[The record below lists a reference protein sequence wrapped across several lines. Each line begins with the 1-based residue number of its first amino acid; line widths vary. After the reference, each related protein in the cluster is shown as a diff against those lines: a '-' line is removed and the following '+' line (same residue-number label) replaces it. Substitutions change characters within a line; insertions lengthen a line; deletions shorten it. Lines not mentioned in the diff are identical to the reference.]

1 MVNAKT
7 ISEMKDGVILVN
19 TGRGMLIDSADLVEA
34 LKDKKIGFVLT
45 GSFCTFSKTIPK
57 MKELI
62 EKGAEVIPIMSFNS
76 YNLDTKFG
84 KAQDFINEIEEITG
98 KKIIHTIQEAEPI
111 GPKRLTDIMVV
122 APCSGNTMAKLACDI
137 IDTPATMAVKSHLR
151 NNFPVVIAPSTNN
164 GLSGNAKNIGILLNR
179 KHYYFVPFRQDN
191 PITKPRSIVFDSE
204 YIVKTIESA
213 LEDEQIE
220 PILL

>member
-1 MVNAKT
+1 MR
-7 ISEMKDGVILVN
+7 ILV
-19 TGRGMLIDSADLVEA
+19 TGGAGYIGSHTCVELLNAGYDVVVVDNLYNASEKA
-34 LKDKKIGFVLT
+34 LERV
-45 GSFCTFSKTIPK
+45 
-57 MKELI
+57 
-62 EKGAEVIPIMSFNS
+62 
-76 YNLDTKFG
+76 
-84 KAQDFINEIEEITG
+84 EEITG

-151 NNFPVVIAPSTNN
+151 NNLPVVIAPSTNN

>member
-1 MVNAKT
+1 M
-7 ISEMKDGVILVN
+7 EL
-19 TGRGMLIDSADLVEA
+19 TG
-34 LKDKKIGFVLT
+34 KKVGFVLT
-45 GSFCTFSKTIPK
+45 GSFCTFKKVIPK
-57 MKELI
+57 IKEMIKL
-62 EKGAEVIPIMSFNS
+62 GADILPIMSFNS

-84 KAQDFINEIEEITG
+84 KAEDFINEIEEITG

-151 NNFPVVIAPSTNN
+151 NNLPVVIAPSTNN

-191 PITKPRSIVFDSE
+191 PITKPRSIVFDAE
-204 YIVKTIESA
+204 YIIKTIKYA
-213 LEDEQIE
+213 LDGEQIS
-220 PILL
+220 PILI